1 LNPVVSV
8 SESSSHYEGVLNSLR
23 LIERQIKEGLERKSG
38 VLIKPNFVS
47 TRRQLSATH
56 VDAVRAVLDV
66 IRRHYSGKIVIG
78 EGPAGSDLNTGLAN
92 YGYFKLQDEYDVDF
106 VDLNKDDYVEVEV
119 KKSERSRIRKF
130 HVSKTVVESDYRVS
144 VALPKTHDMA
154 IVTLTIKNVVVGSL
168 VGHKSRVHQ
177 GYRGINLNIAKLAQV
192 VMPHL
197 GVIDGFVGMEG
208 IGPVSGDPVELG
220 AAAASVSPI
229 SLDAVMTKI
238 MGFNPYDIGYLYYLD
253 EWKVGTIDLEKIE
266 IAGTP
271 IEKVSR
277 SFRPHPRYRSMLH
290 WKNAQPTSG
299 PLSGILHALGWA

>member
-1 LNPVVSV
+1 M
-8 SESSSHYEGVLNSLR
+8 NSLR
-23 LIERQIKEGLERKSG
+23 LIERRIKEGLEGKRK
-38 VLIKPNFVS
+38 VLVKPNFVS

-56 VDAVRAVLDV
+56 VDAVRAVLDM
-66 IRRHYSGKIVIG
+66 IGRYHSGKVVIG
-78 EGPAGSDLNTGLAN
+78 EGPAGSDLDTGLAN
-92 YGYFKLQDEYDVDF
+92 YDYFKLQDEYDVDF

-119 KKSERSRIRKF
+119 KKSETSRIRKF

-271 IEKVSR
+271 IEEVSR
-277 SFRPHPRYRSMLH
+277 RFRPHPRYRSMLH